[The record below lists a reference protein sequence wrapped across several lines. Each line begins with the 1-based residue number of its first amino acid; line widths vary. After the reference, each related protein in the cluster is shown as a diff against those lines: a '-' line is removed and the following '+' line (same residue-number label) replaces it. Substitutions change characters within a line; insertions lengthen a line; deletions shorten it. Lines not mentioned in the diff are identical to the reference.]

1 MAALAII
8 AIFIRLKILFTNISF
23 ICKLVTYS
31 FLRPFFINQINQ
43 VLVAIH
49 FLCLSKMHLGRDS
62 RVFKIL
68 VKLDWRAPFHVRFH
82 APNKRDR
89 TSDLYKGSYFHLAAI
104 LNKNVLCLD
113 KICSVA
119 FSIKASRD
127 KSATWPSAIFS

>member
-1 MAALAII
+1 MKIEPNI
-8 AIFIRLKILFTNISF
+8 AQSF
-23 ICKLVTYS
+23 IFKLPKKFCKLVAYS

-82 APNKRDR
+82 APNKRDG
-89 TSDLYKGSYFHLAAI
+89 TSNLNKGSHFHLATV

-113 KICSVA
+113 KVRSIA
-119 FSIKASRD
+119 FPIKASRD